1 MGGAVSGAVEVEKPE
16 PVPGRGARRLVLL
29 REEKV
34 DKLEVAELTGR
45 LRQPASASASASAAA
60 AAAAAASASAGGGVE
75 SADAVDGSAGESV
88 AAVARK
94 VVAREKVVAV
104 LR

>member
-45 LRQPASASASASAAA
+45 LRQPASASASAAAA
-60 AAAAAASASAGGGVE
+60 AAAGGGGVE